1 MTSFEFTLET
11 TSGAARA
18 ARFATPHGVVQSP
31 AFMAVGTLATVKALD
46 PLDLR
51 AMDAQMILA
60 NAYHLHLRPGDE
72 TIRELGGLHEFM
84 RWDGPILTD
93 SGGFQVFSLEGLR
106 TVDEDGVDFRSHI
119 DGSKRR
125 FTPESVM
132 RIERNLGAD
141 LIMQFDHVI
150 PGQSEHAIA
159 KDASERSLRWLARCR
174 AEFARLNEADVIP
187 GRAEQALFPIVQG
200 GIHAD
205 LRRAAARAIR
215 EMGDWKG
222 FGIGGLS
229 VGEAKPDM
237 YRILEEVHE
246 ELPTDRPRYLM
257 GVGFPEDLVEGV
269 RRGVDLF
276 DCVAPTRMGR
286 NGAVFT
292 ADGRLN
298 IKRAEF
304 RLDKRPLDPECD
316 CASCTRFSRAYIR
329 HLFLADE
336 ILGLRLLS
344 LHNVH
349 FLVSLMR
356 QAREALL
363 GGTFDAWSDAWLQR
377 HHSRTTTAT
386 A

>member
-1 MTSFEFTLET
+1 MTFDFTLEA
-11 TSGAARA
+11 TSGSARA
-18 ARFATPHGVVQSP
+18 ASFTTPHGVVHSP

-46 PLDLR
+46 PDDLR
-51 AMDAQMILA
+51 AMNAQMILA

-72 TIRELGGLHEFM
+72 LVRELGGLHEFM
-84 RWDGPILTD
+84 QWDGPILTD

-106 TVDEDGVDFRSHI
+106 DIDEDGVDFRSHI
-119 DGSKRR
+119 DGSRRR

-141 LIMQFDHVI
+141 VIMQFDHVI
-150 PGQSEHAIA
+150 PGQSDATVA
-159 KDASERSLRWLARCR
+159 RDASERSLRWLARCR
-174 AEFARLNEADVIP
+174 SAFEQLNIDDPIP
-187 GRAEQALFPIVQG
+187 GRGTQALFPIVQG

-205 LRRAAARAIR
+205 LRREAAAAIR
-215 EMGDWKG
+215 DMGDWAG
-222 FGIGGLS
+222 YGIGGLS
-229 VGEAKPDM
+229 VGEAKDDM
-237 YRILEEVHE
+237 YRILEDVDAV
-246 ELPTDRPRYLM
+246 LPVNRPRYLM

-292 ADGRLN
+292 RAGRLN

-304 RLDKRPLDPECD
+304 RADRRPLDPECD
-316 CASCTRFSRAYIR
+316 CAACTRFTRAYIR
-329 HLFLADE
+329 HLFQSDE

-349 FLVSLMR
+349 FLVLLMR
-356 QAREALL
+356 EARNALL
-363 GGTFDAWSDAWLQR
+363 AGTFDSWSATWLQR
-377 HHSRTTTAT
+377 YHTRTAT
-386 A
+386 TPA

>member
-1 MTSFEFTLET
+1 MSFEFDLQV

-18 ARFATPHGVVQSP
+18 ATFATPHGVVQSP

-46 PLDLR
+46 PVDLR
-51 AMDAQMILA
+51 QMGAQMILS

-72 TIRELGGLHEFM
+72 LIRELGGLHEFM
-84 RWDGPILTD
+84 GWDGPMLTD

-119 DGSKRR
+119 DGSSRR
-125 FTPESVM
+125 FTAESVM

-141 LIMQFDHVI
+141 VIMQFDHVI
-150 PGQSEHAIA
+150 PGQSEEPRAR
-159 KDASERSLRWLARCR
+159 DAMERSLRWLVRCR
-174 AEFARLNEADVIP
+174 DEFARLNEVDPIP
-187 GRAEQALFPIVQG
+187 GRAGQALFPIVQG
-200 GIHAD
+200 GIHAG
-205 LRRAAARAIR
+205 LRREAAAAIR
-215 EMGDWKG
+215 DLGDWAG
-222 FGIGGLS
+222 YGIGGLS
-229 VGEAKPDM
+229 VGEPKPEM
-237 YRILEEVHE
+237 YRILDEVNDV
-246 ELPTDRPRYLM
+246 LPTSRPRYLM

-304 RLDKRPLDPECD
+304 RTDRRPLAPACD
-316 CASCTRFSRAYIR
+316 CACCQRFTRAYVR
-329 HLFLADE
+329 HLWLADE

-356 QAREALL
+356 QARGALL
-363 GGTFDAWSDAWLQR
+363 GGTFESWSESWLRQY
-377 HHSRTTTAT
+377 HSRTATTSA
-386 A
+386 

>member
-1 MTSFEFTLET
+1 LSFEFQLQ
-11 TSGAARA
+11 SAQGAARA
-18 ARFATPHGVVQSP
+18 ATFDTPHGVVQSP

-46 PLDLR
+46 PRDLKD
-51 AMDAQMILA
+51 MGAQMILA

-72 TIRELGGLHEFM
+72 LVREMGGLHEFM
-84 RWDGPILTD
+84 RWDGPMLTD

-106 TVDEDGVDFRSHI
+106 TIDEDGVDFRSHI
-119 DGSKRR
+119 DGSSRR
-125 FTPESVM
+125 FTPERVM

-141 LIMQFDHVI
+141 VIMQFDHVI
-150 PGQSEHAIA
+150 PGQSEAPVA
-159 KDASERSLRWLARCR
+159 RDAMERSLRWLARCR
-174 AEFARLNEADVIP
+174 TEFERLVVDDPIP
-187 GRAEQALFPIVQG
+187 GRREQALFPIVQG

-205 LRRAAARAIR
+205 LRREAAAAIR
-215 EMGDWKG
+215 DMGDWAG
-222 FGIGGLS
+222 YGIGGLS
-229 VGEAKPDM
+229 VGESKEDM
-237 YRILEEVHE
+237 YRILSDVHDV
-246 ELPTDRPRYLM
+246 LPADRPRYLM

-292 ADGRLN
+292 VDGRLN

-304 RLDKRPLDPECD
+304 RTDRRPLDPECD
-316 CASCTRFSRAYIR
+316 CACCSRFTRAYVR
-329 HLFLADE
+329 HLWLADE

-356 QAREALL
+356 QARGALL
-363 GGTFDAWSDAWLQR
+363 GGTFDAWSAAWLQR
-377 HHSRTTTAT
+377 YHSRTATTT
-386 A
+386 P